1 MKAEMSRDGRIIVVT
16 VPITL
21 RRRGGRT
28 MIIAPEGMAVAPVS
42 YNDDA
47 VLKLVVRAHQW
58 LRQLEKGRF
67 GSIKE
72 LAEHE
77 QHDSSYISKILSLT
91 LLAPDIVEAILDRR
105 QPDVLTWEEL
115 RKPFPMIW
123 SEQRAKWGF
132 PEPV

>member
-1 MKAEMSRDGRIIVVT
+1 MAMKAEMSRDGKIIVVT

-28 MIIAPEGMAVAPVS
+28 MIIAPEGMAVAPTS

-47 VLKLVVRAHQW
+47 VLKWVVRAHQW
-58 LRQLEKGRF
+58 LRQLENGRF

-77 QHDSSYISKILSLT
+77 QHDSPTS
-91 LLAPDIVEAILDRR
+91 PR
-105 QPDVLTWEEL
+105 
-115 RKPFPMIW
+115 F
-123 SEQRAKWGF
+123 
-132 PEPV
+132 